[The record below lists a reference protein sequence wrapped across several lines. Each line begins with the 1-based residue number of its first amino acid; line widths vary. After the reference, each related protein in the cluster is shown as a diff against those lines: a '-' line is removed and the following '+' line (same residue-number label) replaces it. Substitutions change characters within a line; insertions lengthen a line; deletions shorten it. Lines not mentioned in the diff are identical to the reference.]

1 MKFAAAAVL
10 GLAVLAAPAFAE
22 PGPAEGAAL
31 YEAKC
36 KMCHE
41 PGMMNAPKM
50 DKLATFDNDKIIQA
64 LDKISVFTSVHVDGN
79 KPPSFL
85 VAVLQKVR
93 KTIIDSKSALL
104 EFVIDEPIIETQ
116 AQPPE
121 TPSEHTSNA

>member
-1 MKFAAAAVL
+1 MKLAAAAVL

-50 DKLATFDNDKIIQA
+50 DVLATFDNDRIIKSLTTPVPMMA
-64 LDKISVFTSVHVDGN
+64 GVVTGLTEEDKRNLAVFLT
-79 KPPSFL
+79 K
-85 VAVLQKVR
+85 
-93 KTIIDSKSALL
+93 KSMPASGSL
-104 EFVIDEPIIETQ
+104 
-116 AQPPE
+116 PE
-121 TPSEHTSNA
+121 VKAE

>member
-1 MKFAAAAVL
+1 MKLAAAAVL

-50 DKLATFDNDKIIQA
+50 EKLATFDNEKIIQSLTTPVPMMA
-64 LDKISVFTSVHVDGN
+64 GVVGGLTEEDKRNIAVFLTKTSLPAKDGL
-79 KPPSFL
+79 P
-85 VAVLQKVR
+85 AV
-93 KTIIDSKSALL
+93 
-104 EFVIDEPIIETQ
+104 
-116 AQPPE
+116 
-121 TPSEHTSNA
+121 NAE

>member
-10 GLAVLAAPAFAE
+10 GFAVLAAPAFAE

-50 DKLATFDNDKIIQA
+50 DKLATFDNEKIIQSLTTPVPMMA
-64 LDKISVFTSVHVDGN
+64 GVVGGLTEEDKRN
-79 KPPSFL
+79 
-85 VAVLQKVR
+85 VAVFLTK
-93 KTIIDSKSALL
+93 KSLPAKDGLPA
-104 EFVIDEPIIETQ
+104 V
-116 AQPPE
+116 
-121 TPSEHTSNA
+121 NAE